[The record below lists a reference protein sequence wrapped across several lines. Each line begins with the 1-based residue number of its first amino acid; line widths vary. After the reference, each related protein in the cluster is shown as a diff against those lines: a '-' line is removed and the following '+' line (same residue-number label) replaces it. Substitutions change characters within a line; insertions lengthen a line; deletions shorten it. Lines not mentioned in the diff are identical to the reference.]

1 MPLGSYL
8 KLMFFLDFLLKKNL
22 HCVQCNKTFR
32 LRHLSFTQWVRHLY
46 KKKNLNFASISY
58 DGHFS
63 LLPSLLTLPPPPSP
77 QVPRLLP
84 SFLLLHLLFHCL
96 EACCPRP
103 WNPLESW
110 CKWGLLIFPPR
121 VTNSLVGTENLHF
134 WVFELHCYSWSW
146 DCTPGS
152 PDSNRWEGRASGEPG
167 ETWEKD
173 VEIFF
178 TAFLLSKSSEKTVWV
193 GWEGGRSLRGK

>member
-1 MPLGSYL
+1 MWWI
-8 KLMFFLDFLLKKNL
+8 LLSS
-22 HCVQCNKTFR
+22 
-32 LRHLSFTQWVRHLY
+32 SFSPNTT
-46 KKKNLNFASISY
+46 SSS
-58 DGHFS
+58 FS
-63 LLPSLLTLPPPPSP
+63 PGPTSP
-77 QVPRLLP
+77 
-84 SFLLLHLLFHCL
+84 FLLLHLLFHCL

-110 CKWGLLIFPPR
+110 CKWELLVLPPR

-134 WVFELHCYSWSW
+134 WVFELRCYSWCR

-152 PDSNRWEGRASGEPG
+152 PHSNRWEGRARGEPR

-178 TAFLLSKSSEKTVWV
+178 TAFQLPKSSEKTVWV